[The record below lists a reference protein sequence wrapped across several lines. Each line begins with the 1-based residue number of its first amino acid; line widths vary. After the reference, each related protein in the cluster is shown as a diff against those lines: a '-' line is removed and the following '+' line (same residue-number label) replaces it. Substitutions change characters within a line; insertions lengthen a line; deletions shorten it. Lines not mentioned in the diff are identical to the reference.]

1 MRQIEIEWMEIG
13 RTVTAELFDDTNRA
27 LGDLLW
33 RCLPYSSVQTHAL
46 VSGEHLYHVA
56 PIVEL
61 VTTAAT
67 YREDRTKS
75 PDGTVFLSQLQHLA
89 VKYGALSEYIP
100 AAPVAAVLEAD
111 LPGAGRGGRRML
123 GQRSPDQTA
132 NPGAGAPRR
141 RARGAVL
148 FPVLR
153 TDRRKRGASAARRCR
168 GRAPPHLAS
177 SRRRRSSTSTPGA
190 SRAAPEAAGQWFSTL
205 VFVNG
210 ETRPLGY
217 AGFGGLMQV
226 CRDPEISLDVLRR
239 ITRSFIRVP
248 AEFLGYCGLRRLLG
262 LRRPGARRAPGAS
275 RQGRV
280 LRAGVGARP
289 LHEPAQCVEPPPFP
303 VGRGRRRVPLQSLRS
318 RQCEQGS
325 CDTRRCMGVDG
336 DALISHRGAP
346 TLGSAANALCLVLA
360 SWP

>member
-1 MRQIEIEWMEIG
+1 MRQSEVEWMEDRPHRDG
-13 RTVTAELFDDTNRA
+13 QLFDDTNRA

-33 RCLPYSSVQTHAL
+33 RCLSSVQTPAL

-100 AAPVAAVLEAD
+100 AAPVARVLEAD
-111 LPGAGRGGRRML
+111 LPVLAAAGAACWDSVHRTKQPIRVRVRRAGVEAPSYFPSFGPIAASEGQALLDDVVAELRHIWLEPPEEVLDIHAGRIESGAG
-123 GQRSPDQTA
+123 S
-132 NPGAGAPRR
+132 
-141 RARGAVL
+141 
-148 FPVLR
+148 
-153 TDRRKRGASAARRCR
+153 
-168 GRAPPHLAS
+168 
-177 SRRRRSSTSTPGA
+177 
-190 SRAAPEAAGQWFSTL
+190 AGQWFSTL

-248 AEFLGYCGLRRLLG
+248 AEFLGYCGLRRLWDFVDRALGVLPALRDKDEYFALVSALG
-262 LRRPGARRAPGAS
+262 LYTNQLNAWNLHHFPWDAGAGAF
-275 RQGRV
+275 RFNR
-280 LRAGVGARP
+280 
-289 LHEPAQCVEPPPFP
+289 
-303 VGRGRRRVPLQSLRS
+303 
-318 RQCEQGS
+318 
-325 CDTRRCMGVDG
+325 
-336 DALISHRGAP
+336 
-346 TLGSAANALCLVLA
+346 
-360 SWP
+360 